1 MTIHI
6 EQELVEQMIQA
17 NMALNTAMSKILES
31 LQNGQWLTPAE
42 AEKVTG
48 IPSQKIRHLARS
60 GQIES
65 RKKSQKLIEVL
76 LSDLKKEA
84 SNRA

>member
-1 MTIHI
+1 MTINI
-6 EQELVEQMIQA
+6 EQELVEQMIKA

-31 LQNGQWLTPAE
+31 LQNGQWLTPTE

-48 IPSQKIRHLARS
+48 IPSQTIRYLARS
-60 GQIES
+60 GRIES

-84 SNRA
+84 SNWA

>member
-1 MTIHI
+1 VTITI
-6 EQELVEQMIQA
+6 EKELVEQMIQTSIA
-17 NMALNTAMSKILES
+17 YNDVMSKLLAS
-31 LQNGQWLTPAE
+31 LQTDQWLTPAE